1 MKAATTVET
10 ASGLGK
16 YSLKALGF
24 ASLSTLGVATW
35 VKKYEHYF

>member
-1 MKAATTVET
+1 MAET
-10 ASGLGK
+10 ASG

-35 VKKYEHYF
+35 VKKYEDYF